1 MLCRAHECYIQAA
14 AAPISVER
22 LALAATRCVR
32 TTETCV
38 LVRYT
43 AGGVMCT
50 AWGQSHMNYKKAVT
64 FRVRSPRDVVT
75 RCHRRPQGDCKGTCR
90 RRRSDAMCTQSTDFK
105 KFGDSFEKALLC
117 IGTICTAGRPRSWHS
132 LARVL
137 YSEPTTGSSCQLIRE
152 LRQVLPVGQAL
163 TPSVGATLFPAC
175 GQEAARR
182 SATPG
187 AKER

>member
-105 KFGDSFEKALLC
+105 KNSGIVLKRHCFASGQFALLAGLGR
-117 IGTICTAGRPRSWHS
+117 GTASPESPTRSQRR
-132 LARVL
+132 A
-137 YSEPTTGSSCQLIRE
+137 
-152 LRQVLPVGQAL
+152 QAV
-163 TPSVGATLFPAC
+163 S
-175 GQEAARR
+175 
-182 SATPG
+182 
-187 AKER
+187 